1 MYVLERSLAEVSNC
15 ASDIATVYLKL
26 LCSYLQF
33 MKVPCTLPCC
43 SLKLIEEER
52 RGQVGVGGGC
62 IKLFVNCVN
71 FFKYF
76 VDPAKEP
83 CLVKSIIHIKQPF
96 MPNILLTTLV
106 SEPFL

>member
-15 ASDIATVYLKL
+15 ASDRTTVYLKL

-33 MKVPCTLPCC
+33 MTVPCPLPFC
-43 SLKLIEEER
+43 SLKLIEGQR

-62 IKLFVNCVN
+62 VKMFLNCVH

-76 VDPAKEP
+76 VDPATEP
-83 CLVKSIIHIKQPF
+83 CLVKSIINIEQPF

-106 SEPFL
+106 SKPFL